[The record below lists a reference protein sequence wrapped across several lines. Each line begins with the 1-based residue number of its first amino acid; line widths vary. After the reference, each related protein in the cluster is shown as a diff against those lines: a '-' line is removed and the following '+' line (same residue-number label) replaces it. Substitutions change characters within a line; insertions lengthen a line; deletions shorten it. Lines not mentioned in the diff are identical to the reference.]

1 MSVDRT
7 LGVMMLIRSLRKH
20 ERDDTVRFWAE
31 RDASV
36 YWRSL
41 MISSLIT
48 SPIIFVAPGAY
59 VVATLIGV
67 ALAFVNKQRFRLEM
81 TPTHVRLKGAAL
93 IPSIRLGYEHFAEAR
108 ADDVQP
114 AADGA
119 APVGTLVLKLAAGHD
134 LRLTGIVDPAE
145 AAAAFAKLK
154 NEAAQSAA
162 HWADRKAA

>member
-1 MSVDRT
+1 
-7 LGVMMLIRSLRKH
+7 MLIRSLRKV

-59 VVATLIGV
+59 FVATLIGV
-67 ALAFVNKQRFRLEM
+67 ALAFANKRSFRLEM
-81 TPTHVRLKGAAL
+81 TPSHVRLKGAAL
-93 IPSIRLGYEHFAEAR
+93 LPSIHLAYEHLADAR

-119 APVGTLVLKLAAGHD
+119 APVGTLVLKLATGHD
-134 LRLTGIVDPAE
+134 LRLTGIIDPAE
-145 AAAAFAKLK
+145 AAKAFTKLK
-154 NEAAQSAA
+154 SDAAQSAA
-162 HWADRKAA
+162 HWTDRKAA

>member
-1 MSVDRT
+1 
-7 LGVMMLIRSLRKH
+7 MMLIRSLRKH

-48 SPIIFVAPGAY
+48 SPIIFVAPEAY
-59 VVATLIGV
+59 VVATLAGV
-67 ALAFVNKQRFRLEM
+67 ALAFVNRQQFRLEM
-81 TPTHVRLKGAAL
+81 TSTHVRLKGAAL
-93 IPSIRLGYEHFAEAR
+93 IPSIYLGYEHIAEAR
-108 ADDVQP
+108 VADVKP
-114 AADGA
+114 AEDGA
-119 APVGTLVLKLAAGHD
+119 APVGTLVLKLATGPE

-154 NEAAQSAA
+154 GEAAGTASRSP
-162 HWADRKAA
+162 WADREAA

>member
-1 MSVDRT
+1 
-7 LGVMMLIRSLRKH
+7 MLIRSLRKH

-41 MISSLIT
+41 MVSSVVT
-48 SPIIFVAPGAY
+48 SPIIFIAPGAY

-67 ALAFVNKQRFRLEM
+67 ALAFVNKQNFRLEM

-93 IPSIRLGYEHFAEAR
+93 IPSLRLGYQNFAEAR
-108 ADDVQP
+108 AEDVKP
-114 AADGA
+114 GTEGGP
-119 APVGTLVLKLAAGHD
+119 PVGTLVLKLATGHD
-134 LRLTGIVDPAE
+134 LRLTGIIDPAE

-154 NEAAQSAA
+154 GEAAQSAA